1 MGHIGYQNVQWLIH
15 TGLLNEQENKK
26 AVSNSERPKCD
37 EFEFGKVHFLTNKI
51 KTTKKSST
59 KEQKINKYQLLT
71 GHMVSEYHHIFLY
84 PGIIYHTMSK

>member
-1 MGHIGYQNVQWLIH
+1 MGQIGNQNVQWLIR
-15 TGLLNEQENKK
+15 TGHLNEQENTKT
-26 AVSNSERPKCD
+26 VSNIERPKCD

-59 KEQKINKYQLLT
+59 KEQEINKYQLLT
-71 GHMVSEYHHIFLY
+71 GHMVSEYYQIFLY